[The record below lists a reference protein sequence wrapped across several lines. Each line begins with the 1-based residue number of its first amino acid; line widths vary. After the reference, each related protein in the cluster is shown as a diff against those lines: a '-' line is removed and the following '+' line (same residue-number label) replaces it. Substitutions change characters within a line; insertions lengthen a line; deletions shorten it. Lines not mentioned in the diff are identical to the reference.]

1 MELKN
6 KKTLVVGLG
15 VTGVATSLFLKE
27 RGAQVTVSEQRDR
40 EEVLPIIQQLSTQGI
55 ELEIGTHR
63 RETFANADLIVVS
76 PGVPLDIA
84 PLQAAHE
91 RGVEIISEIELAYR
105 YIQKPIIAVT
115 GTNGKT
121 TTVNLIAEI
130 FKTAGK
136 KIFLGGNVGNPLIEY
151 VLHRHDAD
159 YIIAE
164 ISSFQLEGIHTFKP
178 FISVLLNLHHDHL
191 DRYASYSD
199 YIAAKARLFTN
210 QSTGDYAVLNADDPE
225 IQKMSSALNTTTL
238 YFSSER
244 RVPCGIYYKNH
255 HVYFTNGTAQTC
267 LSFDHLYLQGNHN
280 LHNIMAAVVVSK
292 LCGCPQEK
300 IRHAVCHFKGLP
312 HRLEF
317 LQEVNK
323 VKFYNDSKATNVSSV
338 ARALEALAP
347 PVILIAGGKD
357 KGGDYR
363 PLAPLIKQ
371 KVKTL
376 ILLGE
381 ATEKMS
387 RTFQTATPIIVAKTL
402 EEAFRRSLEEASP
415 GDTILLSPARSSFDM
430 FANYKERGNVFK
442 TLVANHAHTL
452 HKGMND
458 GTTQNI

>member
-1 MELKN
+1 MELHN

-27 RGAQVTVSEQRDR
+27 RGARVTVSEQRDR
-40 EEVLPIIQQLSTQGI
+40 EAILPTIQQLSTQGV

-63 RETFANADLIVVS
+63 RETFLNADLIVVS

-91 RGVEIISEIELAYR
+91 RGVEIISEIELASR

-130 FKTAGK
+130 FKAAGK

-151 VLHRHDAD
+151 VLHGHDEE

-164 ISSFQLEGIHTFKP
+164 ISSFQLEGIDTFKP

-191 DRYASYSD
+191 DRYDSYND
-199 YIAAKARLFTN
+199 YITAKARLFTN
-210 QSTGDYAVLNADDPE
+210 QSTEDYSVLNADDPAIE
-225 IQKMSSALNTTTL
+225 KMSSALNTTTL
-238 YFSSER
+238 YFSGKR
-244 RVPCGIYYKNH
+244 RVPNGCYYENH
-255 HVYFTNGTAQTC
+255 HVYFTHGTAQTS
-267 LSFDHLYLQGNHN
+267 LRFDHLYLQGNHN
-280 LHNIMAAVVVSK
+280 LHNIMAAAVVSK
-292 LCGCPQEK
+292 LCGCPEEK
-300 IRHAVCHFKGLP
+300 IQYAVEHFKGLP

-323 VKFYNDSKATNVSSV
+323 IKFYNDSKATNVSSV
-338 ARALEALAP
+338 ARALEALTP

-357 KGGDYR
+357 KGGDYG
-363 PLAPLIKQ
+363 PLTPLIKE

-376 ILLGE
+376 ILIGE
-381 ATEKMS
+381 ATKKMS
-387 RTFQTATPIIVAKTL
+387 QAFQAATTIIEAETL
-402 EEAFRRSLEEASP
+402 EEAFRRSLEQATP
-415 GDTILLSPARSSFDM
+415 GDTILLSPACSSFDM
-430 FANYKERGNVFK
+430 FADYKERGNVFRA
-442 TLVANHAHTL
+442 LVDSHAHTL
-452 HKGMND
+452 HKGMNN

>member
-1 MELKN
+1 MELNN

-15 VTGVATSLFLKE
+15 VTGVSTSLFLKE
-27 RGAQVTVSEQRDR
+27 RGARVTVSEQYDR
-40 EEVLPIIQQLSTQGI
+40 EETSPIIQQLSTQGI

-63 RETFANADLIVVS
+63 RETFLNADLIVVS

-130 FKTAGK
+130 FKAAGK

-151 VLHRHDAD
+151 ILHRHDAE

-210 QSTGDYAVLNADDPE
+210 QSTKEYAVLNADDPE
-225 IQKMSSALNTTTL
+225 TEKLSSALNTTTL
-238 YFSSER
+238 YFSCEHRIPYGS
-244 RVPCGIYYKNH
+244 YYENH
-255 HVYFTNGTAQTC
+255 HLYFTNGTAQTC
-267 LSFDHLYLQGNHN
+267 LSFDHLYLQGKHN
-280 LHNIMAAVVVSK
+280 LHNIMAAVIVSK
-292 LCGCPQEK
+292 LCGCPDEK
-300 IRHAVCHFKGLP
+300 IQHAVEHFKGLS

-317 LQEVNK
+317 LQEVNRI
-323 VKFYNDSKATNVSSV
+323 KFYNDSKATNVSSV
-338 ARALEALAP
+338 VRALEALTP

-363 PLAPLIKQ
+363 PLTPLIKQ

-376 ILLGE
+376 ILIGE
-381 ATEKMS
+381 AAEKMS
-387 RTFQTATPIIVAKTL
+387 EAFQTVTPIIEAESL
-402 EEAFRRSLEEASP
+402 EDAFGRSLEQASP
-415 GDTILLSPARSSFDM
+415 GDTILLSPACSSFDM

-442 TLVANHAHTL
+442 TLVATYAHTS

-458 GTTQNI
+458 GTT

>member
-1 MELKN
+1 MELNN

-15 VTGVATSLFLKE
+15 VTGIATSLFLKE
-27 RGAQVTVSEQRDR
+27 RGARVTVSEQRNR
-40 EEVLPIIQQLSTQGI
+40 EAIEPIIQQLSTRGI
-55 ELEIGTHR
+55 ELELGTHR
-63 RETFANADLIVVS
+63 RETFTNADLIIVS
-76 PGVPLDIA
+76 PGVPLDIP

-130 FKTAGK
+130 FKAAGK

-199 YIAAKARLFTN
+199 YIAAKARLFIN

-225 IQKMSSALNTTTL
+225 IEKMASALNTTTL
-238 YFSSER
+238 YFSCER
-244 RVPCGIYYKNH
+244 KIPYGSYYENH
-255 HVYFTNGTAQTC
+255 HFYFTNGAAQTC
-267 LSFDHLYLQGNHN
+267 LTFDHLYLQGNHN

-300 IRHAVCHFKGLP
+300 IQHAVEHFKGLP

-323 VKFYNDSKATNVSSV
+323 IKFYNDSKATNVSSV
-338 ARALEALAP
+338 VRALEALTP
-347 PVILIAGGKD
+347 PIILIAGGKD
-357 KGGDYR
+357 KGGDYH
-363 PLAPLIKQ
+363 PLTPLIKE

-387 RTFQTATPIIVAKTL
+387 QAFQTATPIILAETL
-402 EEAFRRSLEEASP
+402 EEAFRRALEQASP
-415 GDTILLSPARSSFDM
+415 GDTILLSPACSSFDM
-430 FANYKERGNVFK
+430 FADYKERGNVFK
-442 TLVANHAHTL
+442 RLVTSHAHTL
-452 HKGMND
+452 HKGIHD

>member
-1 MELKN
+1 MELHN

-27 RGAQVTVSEQRDR
+27 RGAQVTVTEQRDG
-40 EEVLPIIQQLSTQGI
+40 EEILPTIQQLDTQGI
-55 ELEIGTHR
+55 TLELGTHR

-76 PGVPLDIA
+76 PGVPLDIP

-91 RGVEIISEIELAYR
+91 RGVEIISEIELASR

-121 TTVNLIAEI
+121 TTVTLIAEI
-130 FKTAGK
+130 FKAAGK

-151 VLHRHDAD
+151 VLHRHDAE

-191 DRYASYSD
+191 DRYASYGD

-225 IQKMSSALNTTTL
+225 IEKMSSTLNTTIL
-238 YFSSER
+238 SFSCER
-244 RVPCGIYYKNH
+244 RIPNGCYYENH
-255 HVYFTNGTAQTC
+255 RVYVTHGTAQTC
-267 LSFDHLYLQGNHN
+267 LRFDHLYLHGKHN
-280 LHNIMAAVVVSK
+280 LHNIMAAVIVSK
-292 LCGCPQEK
+292 LCGCPDEK
-300 IRHAVCHFKGLP
+300 IQYAVEHFKGLT

-317 LQEVNK
+317 LQEVNNI
-323 VKFYNDSKATNVSSV
+323 KFYNDSKATNVSSV
-338 ARALEALAP
+338 IRALESLTP

-357 KGGDYR
+357 KGGDYG
-363 PLAPLIKQ
+363 PLTPLIKQ

-376 ILLGE
+376 ILIGE

-387 RTFQTATPIIVAKTL
+387 QAFQAATPIIEARTL
-402 EEAFRRSLEEASP
+402 EEAFRRSLEQATP
-415 GDTILLSPARSSFDM
+415 GDTVLLSPACSSFDM
-430 FANYKERGNVFK
+430 FADYKERGNVFR
-442 TLVANHAHTL
+442 TLVARHAHTS
-452 HKGMND
+452 HRGMND